1 MLLSDFIKELKHKSL
16 WVDIID
22 IKPDDVEKE
31 VFTDTVGVLLN
42 YVPYLNT
49 YSKYGVSHIVPQYT
63 YDMKPMMFIYIHEV
77 E

>member
-1 MLLSDFIKELKHKSL
+1 MLLADFIKELKHKSL
-16 WVDIID
+16 WINIID
-22 IKPDDVEKE
+22 QKPDEDKE

-42 YVPYLNT
+42 NVPYLNT
-49 YSKYGVSHIVPQYT
+49 YSKYGVNYIVPQYT